1 MALDVYLK
9 HLASIP
15 MFASC
20 SKRQLEEIGRVA
32 DELIIEAGAVLVR
45 QGEIGQEL
53 FILLEGT
60 ATATRDGAP
69 IATLQAGD
77 FVGELAVLT
86 RGRRNA
92 TVTADSQLTVLVL
105 TAAGLG
111 QLLDDVPGLA
121 KTLLTMVV
129 ARLATSASEVTA

>member
-1 MALDVYLK
+1 MALDEYLK

-20 SKRQLEEIGRVA
+20 NKRQLEEIGRVA

-69 IATLQAGD
+69 IATLQTGA

-105 TAAGLG
+105 TAAGLS

-121 KTLLTMVV
+121 KTLLIMIV
-129 ARLATSASEVTA
+129 ARLATSANEVTA

>member
-1 MALDVYLK
+1 MARDIYLK

-15 MFASC
+15 LFASC
-20 SKRQLEEIGRVA
+20 NKRQLEEIGRVA
-32 DELIIEAGAVLVR
+32 DELTVEPGTVLVR
-45 QGEIGQEL
+45 QGDVGLEL
-53 FILLEGT
+53 FIIVDGT

-69 IATLQAGD
+69 IASLGSGD
-77 FVGELAVLT
+77 FVGELAVLE

-105 TAAGLG
+105 TAAGLS

-121 KTLLTMVV
+121 KSLLYAV
-129 ARLATSASEVTA
+129 AARVAASAHETTA